1 MWEFHLDLDLDPGR
15 DLDLAHDLVLSRLT
29 EIRVSQEWWPLVRRR
44 LPLLEVSWKKIIHEI
59 FKEKN
64 KNIFLL
70 FHRILSPEI
79 IMNELVR
86 DNI

>member
-44 LPLLEVSWKKIIHEI
+44 LPLLEVSWKKY
-59 FKEKN
+59 
-64 KNIFLL
+64 
-70 FHRILSPEI
+70 S
-79 IMNELVR
+79 
-86 DNI
+86 